1 MEKTRYN
8 INPDFSDYE
17 QEQLE
22 KPLSV
27 KQWMLT
33 IIVMMIP
40 LVNIVMFFVW
50 AFSKGNR
57 GRANYFKAHLL
68 LTLIIAVLGIVSV
81 LVLGM
86 LFGSS
91 SGGAY

>member
-33 IIVMMIP
+33 IIVMAIP
-40 LVNIVMFFVW
+40 LVNNVTLVVLFFALAYVLINLLVDLVMP
-50 AFSKGNR
+50 R
-57 GRANYFKAHLL
+57 LDPRLHLQ
-68 LTLIIAVLGIVSV
+68 T
-81 LVLGM
+81 
-86 LFGSS
+86 
-91 SGGAY
+91 GGAK